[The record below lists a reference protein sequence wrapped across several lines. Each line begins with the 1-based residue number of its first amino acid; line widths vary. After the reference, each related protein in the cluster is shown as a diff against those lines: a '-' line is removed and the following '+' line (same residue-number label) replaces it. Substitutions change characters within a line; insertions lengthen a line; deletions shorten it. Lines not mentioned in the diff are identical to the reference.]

1 MKSTLLSKIV
11 AAALFVASAN
21 CAFGQSLRQGQM
33 MAKHYMNA
41 RANGK
46 KMKSYLS
53 YDIGYH
59 IPISKATFKHSFVNE
74 VDGMYAGEKVIS
86 REIDV
91 KGFGVSGNV
100 YYPLFS
106 LTEKSILAFNVGAI
120 GNILKYDIGE
130 VRTSTTAVYNWSF
143 SSMQIGLP
151 LCIDYKFG
159 GEAIYDK
166 AEKVSFTAGFGISPT
181 VYASSFGP
189 SSIVK
194 FGVRPYVHAEI
205 GFFAAIEWK
214 VRASCLMNSTQF
226 FRADNENAGL
236 ESMPYNS
243 RFTMNSKP
251 VFNIGFAFM
260 PFSWDWENSRW

>member
-1 MKSTLLSKIV
+1 MKTTVLSKL
-11 AAALFVASAN
+11 AAAFLLLACVDQAA
-21 CAFGQSLRQGQM
+21 GQSFHQANM

-46 KMKSYLS
+46 KMKRYLS

-59 IPISKATFKHSFVNE
+59 IPITKGTFTHSYVNE
-74 VDGMYAGEKVIS
+74 VNGMYAGEKVIT
-86 REIDV
+86 RELDA

-100 YYPLFS
+100 YYPLFE
-106 LTEKSILAFNVGAI
+106 LTEKSIIAFNVGALA
-120 GNILKYDIGE
+120 NVLTFDIGR
-130 VRTSTTAVYNWSF
+130 VNTSETANYNYSF
-143 SSMQIGLP
+143 SSLQIGIP
-151 LCIDYKFG
+151 LCIDYKSG

-181 VYASSFGP
+181 FYGSNFGP
-189 SSIVK
+189 SSVTK

-226 FRADNENAGL
+226 FRADNDSPGLAG
-236 ESMPYNS
+236 MPYNS
-243 RFTMNSKP
+243 QFTMSSKP
-251 VFNIGFAFM
+251 VFNIGFALM